1 MSFQDPIADC
11 LTRIRNG
18 LMRGKD
24 SVFIPYSKLKHDLI
38 NVLVAEGYLKASNK
52 TDDSK
57 PMIKVE
63 LKYHNEFPVIKELK
77 RISKPSLRKYS
88 GASDIDSV
96 KGGLGSF
103 IISTN
108 QGLMTDKEAK
118 AKNVGG
124 EILCEVFLMSR
135 VAKNPINVPDNV
147 ELNIVDNIVKVKGS
161 KGELEFN
168 LPSSVSIE
176 NKENVLT
183 VKYNEDD
190 QQSVAL
196 AGTTRSIVNNMI
208 IGVSEGFEKKLEL
221 IGVGYRAKAS
231 GKLLELTLGF
241 SHPIKYQIPEEV
253 EVETPSQTEVVL
265 KSHDKQI
272 LGQAASEIRAFRP
285 PEPYKGKGVRYA
297 DEQVKRKEA
306 KKAAA
311 GAA

>member
-24 SVFIPYSKLKHDLI
+24 FVFIPYSKLKHDLV

-63 LKYHNEFPVIKELK
+63 LKYHNELPVIKELK

-124 EILCEVFLMSR
+124 EILCEIF
-135 VAKNPINVPDNV
+135 
-147 ELNIVDNIVKVKGS
+147 
-161 KGELEFN
+161 
-168 LPSSVSIE
+168 
-176 NKENVLT
+176 
-183 VKYNEDD
+183 
-190 QQSVAL
+190 
-196 AGTTRSIVNNMI
+196 
-208 IGVSEGFEKKLEL
+208 
-221 IGVGYRAKAS
+221 
-231 GKLLELTLGF
+231 
-241 SHPIKYQIPEEV
+241 
-253 EVETPSQTEVVL
+253 
-265 KSHDKQI
+265 
-272 LGQAASEIRAFRP
+272 
-285 PEPYKGKGVRYA
+285 
-297 DEQVKRKEA
+297 
-306 KKAAA
+306 
-311 GAA
+311 

>member
-24 SVFIPYSKLKHDLI
+24 FVFIPYSKLKHDLV

-63 LKYHNEFPVIKELK
+63 LKYHNELPVIKELK

-118 AKNVGG
+118 SKNVGG
-124 EILCEVFLMSR
+124 EILCEVF
-135 VAKNPINVPDNV
+135 
-147 ELNIVDNIVKVKGS
+147 
-161 KGELEFN
+161 
-168 LPSSVSIE
+168 
-176 NKENVLT
+176 
-183 VKYNEDD
+183 
-190 QQSVAL
+190 
-196 AGTTRSIVNNMI
+196 
-208 IGVSEGFEKKLEL
+208 
-221 IGVGYRAKAS
+221 
-231 GKLLELTLGF
+231 
-241 SHPIKYQIPEEV
+241 
-253 EVETPSQTEVVL
+253 
-265 KSHDKQI
+265 
-272 LGQAASEIRAFRP
+272 
-285 PEPYKGKGVRYA
+285 
-297 DEQVKRKEA
+297 
-306 KKAAA
+306 
-311 GAA
+311 

>member
-24 SVFIPYSKLKHDLI
+24 FVFIPYSKLKHDLV

-63 LKYHNEFPVIKELK
+63 LKYHNELPVIKELK

-88 GASDIDSV
+88 GASNIDSV

-124 EILCEVFLMSR
+124 EILCEVF
-135 VAKNPINVPDNV
+135 
-147 ELNIVDNIVKVKGS
+147 
-161 KGELEFN
+161 
-168 LPSSVSIE
+168 
-176 NKENVLT
+176 
-183 VKYNEDD
+183 
-190 QQSVAL
+190 
-196 AGTTRSIVNNMI
+196 
-208 IGVSEGFEKKLEL
+208 
-221 IGVGYRAKAS
+221 
-231 GKLLELTLGF
+231 
-241 SHPIKYQIPEEV
+241 
-253 EVETPSQTEVVL
+253 
-265 KSHDKQI
+265 
-272 LGQAASEIRAFRP
+272 
-285 PEPYKGKGVRYA
+285 
-297 DEQVKRKEA
+297 
-306 KKAAA
+306 
-311 GAA
+311 